1 MRRLLYALALVVL
14 ASQAAAMTLADY
26 IATLERIQ
34 SLVNAQQYTAAR
46 AAAQP
51 LHGQSIDSPKGKFQA
66 DETIVAALAAGK
78 HVDPRFPTRLAAT
91 ISELRADGGAAAV
104 RDPDMTLVDKI
115 DKEQSAPPPAA
126 DGEVALGDSDRLIKI
141 GTAIQDVF
149 DRIGKMLEDFFD
161 WLGSFW
167 PESSPDKEKKHAS
180 IRGIVIAIAIV
191 ILVVIAI
198 LAWNALRRGR
208 RASPE
213 LASSVAAVPSARDED
228 PLSRASTEWEQY
240 AAQLAA
246 AGRFREAIRA
256 WYHAVLVTLYGTS
269 ILHFRK
275 GRTNWEYVAAL
286 SPSLP
291 WRPRFIALTRR
302 FEYEWYGESES
313 SSEAFDDC
321 SHEARAILGAV
332 ARPVRGAA

>member
-1 MRRLLYALALVVL
+1 MRRLAYALVLIAL
-14 ASQAAAMTLADY
+14 ASQAAAMTRAQY
-26 IATLERIQ
+26 IATLERIE
-34 SLVNAQQYTAAR
+34 SLVNARQYAAAR

-66 DETIVAALAAGK
+66 DETIVTALAGNK
-78 HVDPRFPTRLAAT
+78 VDPRFPTRLAAT
-91 ISELRADGGAAAV
+91 ISELRAAGGAAVV

-115 DKEQSAPPPAA
+115 EKEQSVPLPGGG
-126 DGEVALGDSDRLIKI
+126 GEVALGDNDRLLKV
-141 GTAIQDVF
+141 GNAIQSAF
-149 DRIGKMLEDFFD
+149 DRMEKVLEDFFE

-167 PESSPDKEKKHAS
+167 PESKPDRDKKEGS
-180 IRGIVIAIAIV
+180 IRGIVIAIAVV
-191 ILVVIAI
+191 ILVVIAL
-198 LAWNALRRGR
+198 LAWNAIRHGR
-208 RASPE
+208 RASPA
-213 LASSVAAVPSARDED
+213 LATSVAAIPSARDED

-256 WYHAVLVTLYGTS
+256 WYHAVLVTLYGAS

-275 GRTNWEYVAAL
+275 GRTNWEYVAVL

-291 WRPRFIALTRR
+291 WRSRFIVLTRR

-313 SSEAFDDC
+313 TPEAFEDC
-321 SHEARAILGAV
+321 SREARAILGAV
-332 ARPVRGAA
+332 ARPMRGAA